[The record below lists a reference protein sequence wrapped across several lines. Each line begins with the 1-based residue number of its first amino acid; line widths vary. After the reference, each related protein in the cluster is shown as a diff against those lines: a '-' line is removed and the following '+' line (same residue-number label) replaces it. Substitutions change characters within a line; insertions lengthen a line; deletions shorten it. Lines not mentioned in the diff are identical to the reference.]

1 MRMGLIDAGGA
12 NLGSVRYAL
21 ERLGVTVQTVREAA
35 HLQDVDGLILP
46 GVGSAAEG
54 MRRLNA
60 QGLTT
65 PLRGWRRPLLGICL
79 GMQLFY
85 EASDEGDVPGLG
97 LLTGRVRQMTPSPGI
112 RMPQMGWNRVHASVP
127 CALLDDIDDGAR
139 MYFVHGYA
147 APISPATRAICIHG
161 EAFSAVVES
170 GRTFGVQFHPE
181 RSGSAGAQLLRNFIG
196 LHA

>member
-1 MRMGLIDAGGA
+1 MMRLGLIDAGGA
-12 NLGSVRYAL
+12 NLGSVRFAL

-35 HLQDVDGLILP
+35 HLQDVDRLILP

-65 PLRGWRRPLLGICL
+65 PLRDWRRPLLGICL
-79 GMQLFY
+79 GMQLLY
-85 EASDEGDVPGLG
+85 EASDEGDVLGLG

-112 RMPQMGWNRVHASVP
+112 RMPQMGWNRVHASAP
-127 CALLDDIDDGAR
+127 CALLDDIDDGAH

-147 APISPATRAICIHG
+147 APLSP
-161 EAFSAVVES
+161 
-170 GRTFGVQFHPE
+170 
-181 RSGSAGAQLLRNFIG
+181 
-196 LHA
+196 